1 MDRLKKILI
10 VLFII
15 TSSNIWA
22 QKDTPTISTSET
34 VYLHLN
40 ATSFVSGETL
50 FYKLYCLNPEDYK
63 QSKVSKVA
71 YLELIGVN
79 NQVLFKHKLFLTNGI
94 AQGDFFIPST
104 IKTGTYKLLAY
115 TKWMQNKL
123 ESKSFESEITIIN
136 PFQSDS
142 ENKISSKNSILK
154 ESTEVSNSGLTINL
168 DKKKFTTRELINLKL
183 SIQNELLKKG
193 NYSLSVKKVQDL
205 PAISKIN
212 ITDFKNSDADQKIVL
227 DENNYVLPEL
237 RGEIIS
243 GKISSKDN
251 LYSVSNISVSL
262 SIPGKSFTTKLV
274 KTNADGKFYFSIDK
288 AYFDSNIIIQVAD
301 KSKEE
306 LTIYVDDSFTLNKSN
321 LKFENDYTISSDLK
335 SVIEEHSIA
344 SQVENTYYTKKAD
357 TLAKINYPT
366 LFYEPFVNEYILDN
380 YNRFPTIKE
389 TIIEVVKEVNYN
401 KNDGKYTLRL
411 NDYDPNIEINE
422 SPLVLIDGLVVQD
435 INELFEYKA
444 SDIYK
449 ICTIN
454 TGYTY
459 GNKLYSGLI
468 SFITKKQDFE
478 SKLKG
483 NFIIK
488 RTIDLPVL
496 KKNYFK
502 PNYADKSNL
511 NRIPDYR
518 YQLLWLPE
526 LDINTSNIS
535 FYTSDKIGTFEI
547 VIEGFSDEGI
557 PVYLKEYFDVE

>member
-1 MDRLKKILI
+1 M
-10 VLFII
+10 VFII
-15 TSSNIWA
+15 ASSNIWA

-40 ATSFVSGETL
+40 STSFVSGETL
-50 FYKLYCLNPEDYK
+50 FYKLYCLNPENYK
-63 QSKVSKVA
+63 ESKISKVA
-71 YLELIGVN
+71 YLELIGAN
-79 NQVLFKHKLFLTNGI
+79 NQVLFKHKLFLNNGI
-94 AQGDFFIPST
+94 TQGDFFIPST

-142 ENKISSKNSILK
+142 ENKISSKNSIIN
-154 ESTEVSNSGLTINL
+154 ESLEVLNSGITINL
-168 DKKKFTTRELINLKL
+168 DKKKFTIRELINLKF
-183 SIQNELLKKG
+183 SFQDEFLKKG
-193 NYSLSVKKVQDL
+193 NYSLSVRKVQDL
-205 PAISKIN
+205 PSISKIN
-212 ITDFKNSDADQKIVL
+212 PTDFKNSDAVQKIVL
-227 DENNYVLPEL
+227 DENNYILPEL

-251 LYSVSNISVSL
+251 LNSISNISVSL

-288 AYFDSNIIIQVAD
+288 AYFDSNIIIQIAD
-301 KSKEE
+301 KSKDKFI
-306 LTIYVDDSFTLNKSN
+306 LYVDDSFTLNKSN
-321 LKFENDYTISSDLK
+321 LKFENDFSLSSNLK

-344 SQVENTYYTKKAD
+344 SQIDNTYYTKKAD

-389 TIIEVVKEVNYN
+389 TIIEVVKEVNYD
-401 KNDGKYTLRL
+401 KNDGKYSLRL
-411 NDYDPNIEINE
+411 NDYDPNTQINE

-454 TGYTY
+454 TGYAY

-478 SKLKG
+478 SKLNG
-483 NFIIK
+483 DFIVK
-488 RTIDLPVL
+488 RKIELPLL

-502 PNYADKSNL
+502 PNYTDKSTL
-511 NRIPDYR
+511 DRIPDYR

-526 LDINTSNIS
+526 LDINASNIS
-535 FYTSDKIGTFEI
+535 FYTSDKIGKFEI

-557 PVYLKEYFDVE
+557 PVYLKKYFVVE

>member
-1 MDRLKKILI
+1 LDRLKKILI

-15 TSSNIWA
+15 SSSNIWA

-34 VYLHLN
+34 VYLYIN

-63 QSKVSKVA
+63 QSKISKVA

-94 AQGDFFIPST
+94 AQGDFFIPSSV
-104 IKTGTYKLLAY
+104 KTGTYKLFAY

-154 ESTEVSNSGLTINL
+154 ESPEVSNSGLTINL

-193 NYSLSVKKVQDL
+193 NYSLSVRKVQDL

-251 LYSVSNISVSL
+251 LNSVSNISVSL

-274 KTNADGKFYFSIDK
+274 KTNADGKFYFSVEK

-306 LTIYVDDSFTLNKSN
+306 FTIYVDDSFTVNKSN
-321 LKFENDYTISSDLK
+321 LKFENDFTLSSDLK

-344 SQVENTYYTKKAD
+344 SQIENTYYAKKAD

-389 TIIEVVKEVNYN
+389 TIIEVVKEVNYD
-401 KNDGKYTLRL
+401 KNDDKYSLRL
-411 NDYDPNIEINE
+411 NDYDPYTDVNE

-435 INELFEYKA
+435 INELFDYKA

-454 TGYTY
+454 SGYSY
-459 GNKLYSGLI
+459 GNKLFSGLI

-478 SKLKG
+478 SKLNG
-483 NFIIK
+483 DFIIK

-502 PNYADKSNL
+502 PNYADKSTL
-511 NRIPDYR
+511 DRIPDYR

-535 FYTSDKIGTFEI
+535 FYTSDKTGTFEI

-557 PVYLKEYFDVE
+557 PVYLKQYFDVE

>member
-1 MDRLKKILI
+1 M
-10 VLFII
+10 
-15 TSSNIWA
+15 
-22 QKDTPTISTSET
+22 
-34 VYLHLN
+34 
-40 ATSFVSGETL
+40 
-50 FYKLYCLNPEDYK
+50 
-63 QSKVSKVA
+63 
-71 YLELIGVN
+71 IGVN
-79 NQVLFKHKLFLTNGI
+79 NQILFKHKLFLANGI

-168 DKKKFTTRELINLKL
+168 DKEKFTTRELINLKL

-193 NYSLSVKKVQDL
+193 NYSLSVRKVQDL

-212 ITDFKNSDADQKIVL
+212 ITDFKNSDTDQKIVL

-251 LYSVSNISVSL
+251 LNSVSNISVSL

-306 LTIYVDDSFTLNKSN
+306 FTIYVDDSFTLNKSN

-401 KNDGKYTLRL
+401 KNDGKYTIRL

-483 NFIIK
+483 DFIIK

-502 PNYADKSNL
+502 PNYADKSSL

>member
-1 MDRLKKILI
+1 M
-10 VLFII
+10 VFII
-15 TSSNIWA
+15 ASSNIWA
-22 QKDTPTISTSET
+22 QKDIPTISTSET

-40 ATSFVSGETL
+40 STSFVSGETL
-50 FYKLYCLNPEDYK
+50 FYKLYCLNPENYK
-63 QSKVSKVA
+63 ESKISKVA
-71 YLELIGVN
+71 YLELIGAN
-79 NQVLFKHKLFLTNGI
+79 NQVLFKHKLFLNNGI
-94 AQGDFFIPST
+94 TQGDFFIPST

-142 ENKISSKNSILK
+142 ENKISSKNSIIN
-154 ESTEVSNSGLTINL
+154 ESLEVLNSGITINL
-168 DKKKFTTRELINLKL
+168 DKKKFTIRELINLKF
-183 SIQNELLKKG
+183 SFQDEFLKKG
-193 NYSLSVKKVQDL
+193 NYSLSVRKVQDL
-205 PAISKIN
+205 PSISKIN
-212 ITDFKNSDADQKIVL
+212 PTDFKNSDAVQKIVL
-227 DENNYVLPEL
+227 DENNYILPEL

-251 LYSVSNISVSL
+251 LNSISNISVSL

-288 AYFDSNIIIQVAD
+288 AYFDSNIIIQIAD
-301 KSKEE
+301 KSKDEFI
-306 LTIYVDDSFTLNKSN
+306 LYVDDSFTLNKSN
-321 LKFENDYTISSDLK
+321 LKFENDFSLSSNLK

-344 SQVENTYYTKKAD
+344 SQIDNTYYTKKAD
-357 TLAKINYPT
+357 TLAKINYLT

-389 TIIEVVKEVNYN
+389 TIIEVVKEVNYD
-401 KNDGKYTLRL
+401 KNDGKYSLRL
-411 NDYDPNIEINE
+411 NDYDPNTQINE

-454 TGYTY
+454 TGYAY

-478 SKLKG
+478 SKLNG
-483 NFIIK
+483 DFIVK
-488 RTIDLPVL
+488 RKIELPLL

-502 PNYADKSNL
+502 PNYTDKSIL
-511 NRIPDYR
+511 DRIPDYR

-526 LDINTSNIS
+526 LDINASNIS
-535 FYTSDKIGTFEI
+535 FYTSDKIGKFEI

-557 PVYLKEYFDVE
+557 PVYLKKYFVVE

>member
-1 MDRLKKILI
+1 MDRLNKILI
-10 VLFII
+10 VLII
-15 TSSNIWA
+15 IASSNIWA
-22 QKDTPTISTSET
+22 QKDTPTISTSEN

-50 FYKLYCLNPEDYK
+50 FYKLNCLNPRNFK
-63 QSKVSKVA
+63 QSKISKVA
-71 YLELIGVN
+71 YLEMIGVN

-154 ESTEVSNSGLTINL
+154 ESPEVSNSGLTINL

-193 NYSLSVKKVQDL
+193 NYSLSVRKVQDL
-205 PAISKIN
+205 PSISKIN
-212 ITDFKNSDADQKIVL
+212 PTDFKNSDADQKIVL

-251 LYSVSNISVSL
+251 LNSISNISVSL

-274 KTNADGKFYFSIDK
+274 KTKADGTFYFSIDK
-288 AYFDSNIIIQVAD
+288 AYFDSNIIIQIVD

-306 LTIYVDDSFTLNKSN
+306 FTIYVDDSFTLNKSN
-321 LKFENDYTISSDLK
+321 LKFENDYTLSSDLK

-344 SQVENTYYTKKAD
+344 SQIENTYYAKKAD

-401 KNDGKYTLRL
+401 KNDEKYALRL
-411 NDYDPNIEINE
+411 NDYDPNTEINE
-422 SPLVLIDGLVVQD
+422 PPLVLIDGLVVQD

-483 NFIIK
+483 DFIIK

-502 PNYADKSNL
+502 PNYTDKSTL